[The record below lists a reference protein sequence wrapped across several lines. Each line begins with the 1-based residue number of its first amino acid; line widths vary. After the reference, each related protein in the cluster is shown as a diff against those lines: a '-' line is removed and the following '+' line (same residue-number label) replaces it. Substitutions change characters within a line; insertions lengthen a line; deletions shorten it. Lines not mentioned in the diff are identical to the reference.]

1 MGRRKLRDARV
12 IDFRA
17 LTTEGE
23 LRVENNSLLWRKST
37 LVFILKAISVFEKSI
52 MLCVLGTQI

>member
-1 MGRRKLRDARV
+1 MGRCRRRDARV

-23 LRVENNSLLWRKST
+23 LRVENNSLLWRKSM
-37 LVFILKAISVFEKSI
+37 LVFILKAISVLEKSI